1 MRIQDLGSSWIS
13 IVSLSLYRKIIHK
26 DQQCMKKRK
35 KTGQNVSL
43 WAKPLLIYSFIQQVF
58 LECLPFI
65 IKCSRDATVKK
76 QTKTNETRTPLTLPL
91 QNLHS
96 VGKKTINKGIN
107 IQIQNMALVLSQ
119 AFLAKA

>member
-1 MRIQDLGSSWIS
+1 
-13 IVSLSLYRKIIHK
+13 
-26 DQQCMKKRK
+26 MKKRK

-96 VGKKTINKGIN
+96 VGKKDNKQGYKYPN
-107 IQIQNMALVLSQ
+107 TEYGSCP
-119 AFLAKA
+119 FTEETHHSPKA